1 MNKVEERD
9 NNRDKGIERE
19 RERMDTSTRKVQN

>member
-9 NNRDKGIERE
+9 NRDKGIERE
-19 RERMDTSTRKVQN
+19 NGHINKKGPELIVY